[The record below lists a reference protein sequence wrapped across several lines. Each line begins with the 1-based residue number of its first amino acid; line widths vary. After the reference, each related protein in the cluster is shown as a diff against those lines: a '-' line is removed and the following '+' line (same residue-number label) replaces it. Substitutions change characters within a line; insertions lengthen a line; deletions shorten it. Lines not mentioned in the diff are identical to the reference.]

1 MQPCLSN
8 LKMLM
13 KRKKRIKTDP
23 KVKEE
28 AGVGVVVEANL
39 KATLKAQKNL
49 RTQSPRSTP
58 EVEVERDFQGII
70 IIITAGVDHMKK
82 IES

>member
-1 MQPCLSN
+1 
-8 LKMLM
+8 M
-13 KRKKRIKTDP
+13 KRKKRIETDP

-28 AGVGVVVEANL
+28 ARVGVTVEVNL
-39 KATLKAQKNL
+39 KAALKAQKNL
-49 RTQSPRSTP
+49 RTQSPWSTR
-58 EVEVERDFQGII
+58 EVEVEIDFQG

>member
-70 IIITAGVDHMKK
+70 ITAAVDHMKK

>member
-1 MQPCLSN
+1 MQPSLFN

-28 AGVGVVVEANL
+28 AIVGVTVEANL

-49 RTQSPRSTP
+49 RTQSL
-58 EVEVERDFQGII
+58 
-70 IIITAGVDHMKK
+70 
-82 IES
+82 

>member
-1 MQPCLSN
+1 
-8 LKMLM
+8 M
-13 KRKKRIKTDP
+13 KRKKRIETDP

-28 AGVGVVVEANL
+28 ARVGVAVEVNL
-39 KATLKAQKNL
+39 KAALKAQKNL
-49 RTQSPRSTP
+49 RTQSPWSTR
-58 EVEVERDFQGII
+58 EVEVEIDFQG

>member
-49 RTQSPRSTP
+49 RTQSPQSTP

-70 IIITAGVDHMKK
+70 ITAGVDHMKK

>member
-28 AGVGVVVEANL
+28 AGVGVIVEANL

-70 IIITAGVDHMKK
+70 ITAGVDHMKK

>member
-1 MQPCLSN
+1 
-8 LKMLM
+8 M
-13 KRKKRIKTDP
+13 KRKKRIETDP

-28 AGVGVVVEANL
+28 ARVGVAIEANL
-39 KATLKAQKNL
+39 KAALKAQKNL
-49 RTQSPRSTP
+49 RTQSPWSTR
-58 EVEVERDFQGII
+58 EVEVEIDFQG

>member
-1 MQPCLSN
+1 
-8 LKMLM
+8 M

-23 KVKEE
+23 KAKEE
-28 AGVGVVVEANL
+28 ARVGVTVEANL
-39 KATLKAQKNL
+39 KAALKAQKNL
-49 RTQSPRSTP
+49 RTQSPWSTR
-58 EVEVERDFQGII
+58 EVEVEIDFQG

>member
-1 MQPCLSN
+1 
-8 LKMLM
+8 M
-13 KRKKRIKTDP
+13 KRKKRIETDP

-28 AGVGVVVEANL
+28 ARVGVAVEVNL

-49 RTQSPRSTP
+49 RTQSPWSTP
-58 EVEVERDFQGII
+58 EVEVEIQIVDFQG

>member
-70 IIITAGVDHMKK
+70 ITAEVDHMKK

>member
-1 MQPCLSN
+1 MQPCLFN

-49 RTQSPRSTP
+49 
-58 EVEVERDFQGII
+58 
-70 IIITAGVDHMKK
+70 
-82 IES
+82 